1 MKSFRDFK
9 KILDS
14 RPAYNNPKD
23 DAYAGMDDKMKAH
36 WKEKTLYGGDVKSL
50 KKRMHDA
57 HKRNKRQRKIANFS
71 PPKHGWDLRI
81 LKTKK
86 R

>member
-14 RPAYNNPKD
+14 RPAYNNPQD
-23 DAYAGMDDKMKAH
+23 DADAGMDDKIKAH
-36 WKEKTLYGGDVKSL
+36 WKEKTLYGGDIKSL

-57 HKRNKRQRKIANFS
+57 HRRNKRQKKIDKLQSTQTWLGLEN
-71 PPKHGWDLRI
+71 LEN
-81 LKTKK
+81 
-86 R
+86 

>member
-23 DAYAGMDDKMKAH
+23 DADAGMDDKMKAH
-36 WKEKTLYGGDVKSL
+36 WKEKTLYGGDIKSL

-57 HKRNKRQRKIANFS
+57 HRCAPSS
-71 PPKHGWDLRI
+71 PWASLGIRLRS
-81 LKTKK
+81 
-86 R
+86 

>member
-1 MKSFRDFK
+1 MKSFSDFK

-23 DAYAGMDDKMKAH
+23 DADAGMDDKMKAH
-36 WKEKTLYGGDVKSL
+36 WKDKTLYGGDIKSL

-57 HKRNKRQRKIANFS
+57 YRRNKRQKKID
-71 PPKHGWDLRI
+71 KL
-81 LKTKK
+81 
-86 R
+86 

>member
-23 DAYAGMDDKMKAH
+23 DADAGMDDIMKAH
-36 WKEKTLYGGDVKSL
+36 WKEKTLYGGDIKSL

-57 HKRNKRQRKIANFS
+57 HKRNKRQKKIDKLQSTQTWLGLEN
-71 PPKHGWDLRI
+71 LEN
-81 LKTKK
+81 
-86 R
+86 